1 MATLLKTNFDGK
13 RQIKS
18 VEKQIFT
25 YTYDIEKKYLL
36 M

>member
-1 MATLLKTNFDGK
+1 MATLFKTNFDGK

-25 YTYDIEKKYLL
+25 YTYDIEKNIF
-36 M
+36 